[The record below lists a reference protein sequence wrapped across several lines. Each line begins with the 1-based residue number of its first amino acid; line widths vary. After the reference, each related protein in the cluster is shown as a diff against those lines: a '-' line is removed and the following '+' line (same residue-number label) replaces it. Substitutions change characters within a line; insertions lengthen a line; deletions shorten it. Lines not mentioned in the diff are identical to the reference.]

1 MSAVQSMKVRTQ
13 LGLGFGIVIVL
24 MLITGVIALTQ
35 LSTLNDKIESIIND
49 RYPKTVIANKIKDNL
64 NQLAIINRNLL
75 LLNDQQ
81 KIDGGLKIIAGLRS
95 DNTAEYKKLEETVKL
110 EKGIAILKD
119 AAEKR
124 DIFSKNLERY
134 LVLIKDPNKK
144 EAAQALLMTDL
155 RDANLNYQNSV
166 SLLTQFQSD
175 LMTQEGK
182 QAATLVESARNLITM
197 LSIVALLIT
206 SFVAW
211 FIVRTLMKQLG
222 GEPSQ
227 AAAVALAV
235 SQGDMSNAIKL
246 HEGDAS
252 SVMFAMQQMQEAI
265 KRFVAE
271 QNHMAEQHAQ
281 GWISSQMDAAK
292 FNGSFAVMAKE
303 ANALVNSHIEVQ
315 NQIVDVIKEYSRGNF
330 TPNMPQLPG
339 DKAKITTALQN
350 VKSALLSISSD
361 VKLLAESGSRGD
373 FSQRADAKKYEFMFQ
388 EMIQN
393 LNQLTE
399 TCDVGFND
407 VLRVSNALAAGDLTQ
422 TINKDYPG
430 LFGQTK
436 NGVNATVVALKKI
449 VAEIEHTVEAAANKG
464 DFSVKINL
472 GDKQGYTLRLSELLN
487 QLSTVTDTGL
497 RDVMRVA
504 NALANGDL
512 TKTITQDYPGLFGET
527 KQGVNATVENLQR
540 LVSEIQY
547 SGASINTAAKE
558 ISQGNA
564 DLSRRTEAQ
573 AASLEETASSM
584 EELTST
590 VKQNAENAVVA
601 SQLAR
606 SSSEVASKGGAV
618 VGKVVETMSSINDAS
633 RKIVDIISVIDGI
646 AFQTNIL
653 ALNAAV
659 EAARAGEQG
668 RGFAV
673 VASEVRNLA
682 QRSASAAKEIKTLI
696 GDSVNQVEG
705 GTKLVAEA
713 GDTMLEIESSIQ
725 RVTDIMSEISAASA
739 EQSAGI
745 AQVNQAIM
753 QMDEVTQQNA
763 ALVEQASAAAESLE
777 EQAQSLADSV
787 SIFKLNHSPQISI
800 VKAAPTQQISK
811 AIIMH
816 TSNKTKIAGQLSQ
829 LGRDKNE

>member
-1 MSAVQSMKVRTQ
+1 MSVQSMKVRTQ

-24 MLITGVIALTQ
+24 MLVVSFFAFSKLN
-35 LSTLNDKIESIIND
+35 TLNASIEKIVND
-49 RYPKTVIANKIKDNL
+49 RYPKTEIANHLIENL
-64 NQLAIINRNLL
+64 NQVARSSRNILLWNDPKKIEAEFTAIAESR
-75 LLNDQQ
+75 
-81 KIDGGLKIIAGLRS
+81 AA
-95 DNTAEYKKLEETVKL
+95 NTAEYKKLEDTIKSEAGIKL
-110 EKGIAILKD
+110 LSEAT
-119 AAEKR
+119 AKR
-124 DIFSKNLERY
+124 ALFATQLDRFLA
-134 LVLIKDPNKK
+134 LAKDPAQK
-144 EAAQALLMTDL
+144 EAATSLLMGDV
-155 RDANLNYQNSV
+155 RDTQLDYQK
-166 SLLTQFQSD
+166 SLSALIQFQSD
-175 LMTQEGK
+175 TMTKEGK
-182 QAATLVESARNLITM
+182 AADQLADSAQNLIAM
-197 LSIVALLIT
+197 LSIAALFIAM
-206 SFVAW
+206 FVAW
-211 FIVRTLMKQLG
+211 LIVRTLMKQLG

-235 SQGDMSNAIKL
+235 SQGDMSNTIKL
-246 HEGDAS
+246 KEGDTS

-271 QNHMAEQHAQ
+271 QNHMAEQHEQ
-281 GWISSQMDAAK
+281 GWISTQMDAKK
-292 FNGSFAVMAKE
+292 FNGSFAKMAVDV
-303 ANALVNSHIEVQ
+303 NSLVNAHIAVKMK
-315 NQIVDVIKEYSRGNF
+315 IVEIITEYARGNF
-330 TPNMPQLPG
+330 KPDMDQLPG
-339 DKAKITTALQN
+339 EKAKITTALQN
-350 VKSALLSISSD
+350 VKSSLLAISSD

-373 FSQRADAKKYEFMFQ
+373 FSQRADTKKYEFMFQ
-388 EMIQN
+388 EMIHN

-422 TINKDYPG
+422 SISKDYPG

-436 NGVNATVVALKKI
+436 NGVNATVASLKKI

-464 DFSVKINL
+464 DFSVKIHL

-504 NALANGDL
+504 NALADGDL

-618 VGKVVETMSSINDAS
+618 VGKVVETMSSINDSS

-705 GTKLVAEA
+705 GAKLVAEA
-713 GDTMLEIESSIQ
+713 G
-725 RVTDIMSEISAASA
+725 
-739 EQSAGI
+739 
-745 AQVNQAIM
+745 
-753 QMDEVTQQNA
+753 
-763 ALVEQASAAAESLE
+763 
-777 EQAQSLADSV
+777 
-787 SIFKLNHSPQISI
+787 
-800 VKAAPTQQISK
+800 
-811 AIIMH
+811 
-816 TSNKTKIAGQLSQ
+816 
-829 LGRDKNE
+829 